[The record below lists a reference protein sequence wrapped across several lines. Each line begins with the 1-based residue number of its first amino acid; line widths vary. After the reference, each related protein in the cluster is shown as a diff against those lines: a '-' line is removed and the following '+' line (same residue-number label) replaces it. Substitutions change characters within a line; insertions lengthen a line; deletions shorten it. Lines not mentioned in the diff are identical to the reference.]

1 MSRVLVNSLNVR
13 AGPSTSTQKVAH
25 YDAGQVINSGD
36 LIIQNEGKY
45 WLRYT
50 GGSGNKRYV
59 CMWDNGN
66 FYVDVPSHVPG
77 PRPIPIPTP
86 IPVPGPFP
94 TGIPGIPKQ
103 KQFPDQRI
111 RNWGCCFLCTCVK
124 GGLTSQAQCMDC
136 FNWGMSSG
144 KLRNNDCFVLYNKEN
159 WAREISQR
167 YGTPYHGDYCF
178 QKNNH
183 HFWLT
188 QNGREIFNSEG
199 IGWR

>member
-77 PRPIPIPTP
+77 PRPNPIPIP
-86 IPVPGPFP
+86 IPANNVIEGYELTAYCHCSQCCGKSDRITASGHRLNESDHLQVCAAPKNFPFG
-94 TGIPGIPKQ
+94 TIIHISGGWNGTVRVVDRGGAINGKRLDIYCRSHQ
-103 KQFPDQRI
+103 EALQFGRKK
-111 RNWGCCFLCTCVK
+111 NCTIK
-124 GGLTSQAQCMDC
+124 
-136 FNWGMSSG
+136 
-144 KLRNNDCFVLYNKEN
+144 Y
-159 WAREISQR
+159 
-167 YGTPYHGDYCF
+167 
-178 QKNNH
+178 
-183 HFWLT
+183 
-188 QNGREIFNSEG
+188 
-199 IGWR
+199 